1 MDIKEILD
9 TLGLDLNDPE
19 TKKGA
24 IEAIDAILTSRASAS
39 SNAAGIGTAGGKVG
53 GEEVE
58 IDPDLLMPSQKQSTQ
73 GSGNDDVEIE
83 DEEDILSQVEFN
95 QSEDENEQTSKEPS
109 PDEQDS
115 QESSDDTESSD
126 NTNDGSEET
135 NTDTSEDEIQPS
147 DNGNEANPDS
157 DFDGEIDPEESE
169 EYFNDEEDIEDSD
182 SDANEFESS
191 EDENEDE
198 DEEAKDIEDDEDFD
212 FDEEDFLDNDE
223 KDTYEDEESKT
234 KHNARKIKRERA
246 IAAAKT
252 ALEKAKN
259 KQASASLIKNLEKAI
274 EDLEALT
281 EAVSKSLKDISD
293 DEFNTLINNVFDA
306 IEALGDSELTYKSDE
321 ERAIQAQE
329 IKDDLADTGTQQELS
344 AEDAEHIRAEH
355 QAAKAREKEANKYKQ
370 RSANSFKGFQDFL
383 NSLYRAVALQVS
395 TEETN
400 DDSWS
405 AINRRHSG
413 TGVLQPGKKIQELSN
428 KKIPI
433 IDFYFD
439 QSGSWTEADIAFGE
453 QAVAQL
459 AEMEEKGDIKINIY
473 YFANNVYSDA
483 ASARRE
489 GGTRAWNEIVKNV
502 IATQA
507 TNVIIMTD
515 SDMEDWWRG
524 DKALSY
530 TVPGYVWYLWRNGDN
545 APSLPRYL
553 KGRGGTQQFSFSRY

>member
-24 IEAIDAILTSRASAS
+24 IEAIDAILTSRAAG
-39 SNAAGIGTAGGKVG
+39 SNAAGVGTAGGKVDS
-53 GEEVE
+53 EEVE
-58 IDPDLLMPSQKQSTQ
+58 IDPDLLMPSQKQSAQ
-73 GSGNDDVEIE
+73 GSDNDDVEIE

-95 QSEDENEQTSKEPS
+95 QSEDENEQTSKES
-109 PDEQDS
+109 SSDEQDS

-126 NTNDGSEET
+126 NTSDGSEET
-135 NTDTSEDEIQPS
+135 NMDTSEDEIQPS
-147 DNGNEANPDS
+147 DNGNKPDTDS

-169 EYFNDEEDIEDSD
+169 EYFNDEEAIEDSD

-191 EDENEDE
+191 EDEDE

-274 EDLEALT
+274 KDLEALT
-281 EAVSKSLKDISD
+281 EAVSKSLTDISD
-293 DEFNTLINNVFDA
+293 DEFNILINNVFDA

-329 IKDDLADTGTQQELS
+329 IKNDLADAGTQQELS

-355 QAAKAREKEANKYKQ
+355 QASKAREKEANKYKQ

-483 ASARRE
+483 ASARYE

-515 SDMEDWWRG
+515 SDMENWWQG

-530 TVPGYVWYLWRNGDN
+530 TVPGYVWYLWRDGDN
-545 APSLPRYL
+545 APRLPRDL

>member
-1 MDIKEILD
+1 MDIKKILD
-9 TLGLDLNDPE
+9 NLGLDLNDPE

-24 IEAIDAILTSRASAS
+24 IEAIDAILVSRASAG
-39 SNAAGIGTAGGKVG
+39 ATGVGTAGGKVG

-58 IDPDLLMPSQKQSTQ
+58 IDPDLLMPSQKQSAQ
-73 GSGNDDVEIE
+73 GSDNADVEIE

-95 QSEDENEQTSKEPS
+95 QSEDENEQTSKES
-109 PDEQDS
+109 SSDEQDS
-115 QESSDDTESSD
+115 QESSDNTNDSDNTDETQSSD
-126 NTNDGSEET
+126 NDSE
-135 NTDTSEDEIQPS
+135 
-147 DNGNEANPDS
+147 A
-157 DFDGEIDPEESE
+157 DGETDPEESE
-169 EYFNDEEDIEDSD
+169 EYFNDESGIEDSEEASSDDTNDDTND
-182 SDANEFESS
+182 SDFDADESEPS
-191 EDENEDE
+191 EDEDGEADEGEADE
-198 DEEAKDIEDDEDFD
+198 DAEDSEDFD
-212 FDEEDFLDNDE
+212 FDEEDFLDSDE
-223 KDTYEDEESKT
+223 KDTYENEESKT
-234 KHNARKIKRERA
+234 KHGARRIKRERA
-246 IAAAKT
+246 VAAANA

-259 KQASASLIKNLEKAI
+259 RQASASLIKNLEKAI

-293 DEFNTLINNVFDA
+293 EEFNILINNVFDA

-329 IKDDLADTGTQQELS
+329 IKDDLADQGTQQELS

-355 QAAKAREKEANKYKQ
+355 QATKAREKEANKYKQ

-502 IATQA
+502 IATKA

-515 SDMEDWWRG
+515 SDMEDWWHG
-524 DKALSY
+524 DKALTY

-545 APSLPRYL
+545 APRLPRDL